1 LELCDM
7 TAGELS
13 KLLRRREI
21 SARDILES
29 VLRRIEEVEDVLH
42 SYITL
47 TPDLAMDMAAE
58 VDRILARGED
68 PGPLAGIPIALK
80 DNLCTKGIKTTCAS
94 KILYNFVPPYD
105 ATVVA
110 RLREALTPFVGK
122 TNMDEFAMGSS
133 TENSYFGPT
142 RNPWRID
149 AVPGGSSGGS
159 AAAVAS
165 GEAIISLGS
174 DTGGSIRQPAALCG
188 VVGMKPTY
196 GRVSRFGLV
205 AFASSLDQIG
215 PITKDVADCALLMN
229 LICGHDPMD
238 STSADLPV
246 PDYTK
251 ALIPDVKGMRIGL
264 PKEYFVE
271 GMDPEVEE
279 AVRKAAEHFEDL
291 GADVREIS
299 LPHTEYAVA
308 TYYIVATSEASSN
321 LARYDGVKYG
331 YRAKGWK
338 DLYEMYTKT
347 RQEGFGAE
355 VKRRIM
361 LGTFSLSAGYY
372 DAYYLKALK
381 VRTLIRSD
389 FERAFEDVDVV
400 ITPTSP
406 TAAFR
411 IGEKVDDPLK
421 MYLSDIFTISANL
434 AGIPGISIPCGF
446 TSDGLPIGLQILGR
460 PFDEETIIRVAYAF
474 EQTKG
479 LKDARPPIAQGLGK
493 EGRS

>member
-1 LELCDM
+1 
-7 TAGELS
+7 
-13 KLLRRREI
+13 
-21 SARDILES
+21 
-29 VLRRIEEVEDVLH
+29 
-42 SYITL
+42 
-47 TPDLAMDMAAE
+47 
-58 VDRILARGED
+58 
-68 PGPLAGIPIALK
+68 
-80 DNLCTKGIKTTCAS
+80 
-94 KILYNFVPPYD
+94 
-105 ATVVA
+105 
-110 RLREALTPFVGK
+110 
-122 TNMDEFAMGSS
+122 
-133 TENSYFGPT
+133 
-142 RNPWRID
+142 
-149 AVPGGSSGGS
+149 
-159 AAAVAS
+159 
-165 GEAIISLGS
+165 
-174 DTGGSIRQPAALCG
+174 
-188 VVGMKPTY
+188 MKPTY